1 MQWPAFSVLR
11 RGRGRGVP
19 AVGRVRTRL
28 MTPVDGSA
36 LHEVFGALSPSS
48 RYLRFHAGA
57 SRLTAAMER
66 ALLDLDGVRHRA
78 LIAEVREADRWRPV
92 GIARY
97 VRAAGTGVG
106 SGMGSAIGPGIGS
119 GVGTVAEAEVAIE
132 VVDDWQ
138 GRGIGLL
145 LLRQLCAE
153 ACREGVGRLVGT
165 VLPDNRG
172 LMALVRRNFPVA
184 EFGWA
189 DGAMTVAIVTGGTC
203 ADAAG

>member
-1 MQWPAFSVLR
+1 MQWASFTGR
-11 RGRGRGVP
+11 WRGRVRGGP
-19 AVGRVRTRL
+19 AVGRVRTRIMSPL
-28 MTPVDGSA
+28 DVSA

-57 SRLTAAMER
+57 SRLTAAMEH

-78 LIAEVREADRWRPV
+78 LIAEVREPDRWRPV

-97 VRAAGTGVG
+97 VRAAGAGVG
-106 SGMGSAIGPGIGS
+106 SGIGT
-119 GVGTVAEAEVAIE
+119 GVDGVAEAEVAIE
-132 VVDDWQ
+132 VADDWQ

-145 LLRQLCAE
+145 LLRQLSAE
-153 ACREGVGRLVGT
+153 ACREGIGRLVGS

-189 DGAMTVAIVTGGTC
+189 DGAMTVAIATGGTC

>member
-1 MQWPAFSVLR
+1 MRWVSFTGR
-11 RGRGRGVP
+11 WRGRDRGAP
-19 AVGRVRTRL
+19 AVGRVRTRIMSPL
-28 MTPVDGSA
+28 DVSA

-78 LIAEVREADRWRPV
+78 LIAEVREPDRWRPV

-97 VRAAGTGVG
+97 VRAAGTGL
-106 SGMGSAIGPGIGS
+106 
-119 GVGTVAEAEVAIE
+119 GTIAEAEVAIE

-145 LLRQLCAE
+145 LLRQLSAE
-153 ACREGVGRLVGT
+153 ACREGIGRLVGS

-172 LMALVRRNFPVA
+172 LMALVSRNFPVA
-184 EFGWA
+184 EFGWV
-189 DGAMTVAIVTGGTC
+189 DGAMTVAVATDVACTQ
-203 ADAAG
+203 A

>member
-1 MQWPAFSVLR
+1 MQWAAFIARR
-11 RGRGRGVP
+11 RGRGRGAP
-19 AVGRVRTRL
+19 AVGQVRTRT
-28 MTPVDGSA
+28 MSPVDSSA

-66 ALLDLDGVRHRA
+66 VLLDLDGVRQRA
-78 LIAEVREADRWRPV
+78 LLAEVREQDRWRPV

-97 VRAAGTGVG
+97 VRAAAT
-106 SGMGSAIGPGIGS
+106 

-145 LLRQLCAE
+145 LLRQLSAE
-153 ACREGVGRLVGT
+153 ACRAGIGRLVGS
-165 VLPDNRG
+165 VLPDNKG
-172 LMALVRRNFPVA
+172 LMTLVRRNFPVA

-189 DGAMTVAIVTGGTC
+189 DGALTVAIATGGMC
-203 ADAAG
+203 SDAAR

>member
-1 MQWPAFSVLR
+1 MQWPAFSALR
-11 RGRGRGVP
+11 RGRGRGAP

-97 VRAAGTGVG
+97 VRAAGAGVG
-106 SGMGSAIGPGIGS
+106 SGVDG
-119 GVGTVAEAEVAIE
+119 VAEAEVAIE

-189 DGAMTVAIVTGGTC
+189 DGAMTVAIVTGGPC

>member
-1 MQWPAFSVLR
+1 MQWPAFSALR

-19 AVGRVRTRL
+19 AAGQVRTRI
-28 MTPVDGSA
+28 MSPVDSSA

-97 VRAAGTGVG
+97 VRAAGAGVG
-106 SGMGSAIGPGIGS
+106 SGIGT
-119 GVGTVAEAEVAIE
+119 GVDGVAEAEVAIE

-189 DGAMTVAIVTGGTC
+189 DGAMTVAIATGGTC

>member
-1 MQWPAFSVLR
+1 MQWAAFSARR
-11 RGRGRGVP
+11 RGRSRGAP
-19 AVGRVRTRL
+19 AVGRVRTRI
-28 MTPVDGSA
+28 MSPVDSSA

-57 SRLTAAMER
+57 SRMTAAMER

-78 LIAEVREADRWRPV
+78 LIAEVRDPDRWRPV

-97 VRAAGTGVG
+97 VRAAGAG
-106 SGMGSAIGPGIGS
+106 A
-119 GVGTVAEAEVAIE
+119 GTIDEAEVAIE

-138 GRGIGLL
+138 GRGIGLM
-145 LLRQLCAE
+145 LLRQLSAE
-153 ACREGVGRLVGT
+153 ACRAGIGRLVGS

-172 LMALVRRNFPVA
+172 LMTLVRRNFPVA

-189 DGAMTVAIVTGGTC
+189 DGALTVAIATGGMC
-203 ADAAG
+203 ADAAR

>member
-1 MQWPAFSVLR
+1 MQWAEFIARR
-11 RGRGRGVP
+11 RGRGRGAP
-19 AVGRVRTRL
+19 AVGQVRTRI
-28 MTPVDGSA
+28 MSPVDSNA

-57 SRLTAAMER
+57 SRLTVAMER
-66 ALLDLDGVRHRA
+66 VLLDLDGVRHRA
-78 LIAEVREADRWRPV
+78 LLAEVREPDRWRPV

-97 VRAAGTGVG
+97 MRAAGTGVG
-106 SGMGSAIGPGIGS
+106 A
-119 GVGTVAEAEVAIE
+119 VTEAEVAIE

-145 LLRQLCAE
+145 LLRQLSAE
-153 ACREGVGRLVGT
+153 ACQAGIGRLVGS

-172 LMALVRRNFPVA
+172 LMTLVRRNFPVA

-189 DGAMTVAIVTGGTC
+189 DGALTVAIATGGMC

>member
-1 MQWPAFSVLR
+1 MQWASFTGR
-11 RGRGRGVP
+11 WRGRVRGAP
-19 AVGRVRTRL
+19 AVGRVRTRIMSPL
-28 MTPVDGSA
+28 DVSA

-57 SRLTAAMER
+57 SRLTAAMEH

-78 LIAEVREADRWRPV
+78 LIAEVREPDRWRPV

-97 VRAAGTGVG
+97 VRAAGAGVG
-106 SGMGSAIGPGIGS
+106 SGIGT
-119 GVGTVAEAEVAIE
+119 GVDGVAEAEVAIE

-145 LLRQLCAE
+145 LLRQLSAE
-153 ACREGVGRLVGT
+153 ACREGIGRLVGS

-189 DGAMTVAIVTGGTC
+189 DGAMTVAIATGGTC

>member
-1 MQWPAFSVLR
+1 M
-11 RGRGRGVP
+11 
-19 AVGRVRTRL
+19 GRVRTRL

-57 SRLTAAMER
+57 SRLTAAMEH

-106 SGMGSAIGPGIGS
+106 SDMGSGMGS

-189 DGAMTVAIVTGGTC
+189 DGAMTVAIVTGGPC

>member
-1 MQWPAFSVLR
+1 MQWASFTGR
-11 RGRGRGVP
+11 WRGRVRGAP
-19 AVGRVRTRL
+19 AVGRVRTRIMSPL
-28 MTPVDGSA
+28 DVSA

-57 SRLTAAMER
+57 SRLTAAMEH

-78 LIAEVREADRWRPV
+78 LIAEVREPDRWRPV

-97 VRAAGTGVG
+97 VRAAGAGVG
-106 SGMGSAIGPGIGS
+106 SGIGS
-119 GVGTVAEAEVAIE
+119 GVGSGIGNVAEAEVAIE

-145 LLRQLCAE
+145 LLRQLSAE
-153 ACREGVGRLVGT
+153 ACREGIGRLVGS